1 MNINWVIIG
10 IVVFL
15 GLALIIFLI
24 RSNNID
30 KKKLLKFYK
39 KENAINDKKDL
50 DKEDVY

>member
-10 IVVFL
+10 VVVFFS
-15 GLALIIFLI
+15 LALIIFLI
-24 RSNNID
+24 RSNAID

-39 KENAINDKKDL
+39 RENKIEDKKDL